1 MRRRFADCVSAVR
14 RDRRSRQEHR
24 QPHRDHRRC
33 RASYVSNKPVPV
45 EVSPA
50 LIRQVHATLNGSPQ
64 KGRRHSSL
72 LSDQEVDNTDYII
85 SLEDRKKFKLFETP
99 SVDHYGLTQDEYR
112 AKWGLPADYPMVAPS
127 YAAAP
132 GFGQDDG
139 AWPQTKR
146 AGNAVPSKRTQRR
159 SQLDFVYRRFVLK
172 RPVANGMIA
181 RNMRGGR

>member
-1 MRRRFADCVSAVR
+1 M
-14 RDRRSRQEHR
+14 
-24 QPHRDHRRC
+24 
-33 RASYVSNKPVPV
+33 